1 MAFEEKHLRALVEV
15 AQENNASD
23 IHIREGEAPALRI
36 RGGLVPVKSNKNLS
50 AEDIQQLCKIMFKES
65 DADVFDEI
73 KDLDGVFE
81 IKDICR
87 LRYNFY
93 RFNNKS
99 AIVIRIVNMAVSTID
114 ELNLSSTL
122 KHIAKRKRGLVL
134 VTGATGS
141 GKSTTLAAMID
152 YINTKESRHIVTIE
166 DPIEFIHPQKKSRIS
181 QREVGTDTENFQT
194 GLKSALRQDPDV
206 ILLGELRDGES
217 VGTAIKAAE
226 TGHLVLATLH
236 TTDVVATISRI
247 LSLFTPEEQDDVR
260 KRLADALFATV
271 SQRMLKSKVSKT
283 GIIIAQEIMVTSP
296 GIKECIRGEEPLE
309 RIYIIIEK
317 GGTNDLGI
325 KCQSFDQH
333 VFKLFKKGL
342 IDETEAKKSVRSQND
357 FLQKQLIVE

>member
-1 MAFEEKHLRALVEV
+1 MGFELKHLRALVDV
-15 AQENNASD
+15 ARENNASD
-23 IHIREGEAPALRI
+23 IHIREGEAPSLRI
-36 RGGLVPVKSNKNLS
+36 RGSLVPVKSNKNLS
-50 AEDIQQLCKIMFKES
+50 SEDIRDICKVMFKEHE
-65 DADVFDEI
+65 FDHYDKI
-73 KDLDGVFE
+73 RDLDGVYE
-81 IKDICR
+81 IPEISR

-93 RFNNKS
+93 RFNNK
-99 AIVIRIVNMAVSTID
+99 AGMVIRLVSMNVLTID
-114 ELNLSSTL
+114 DLNLSSTL
-122 KHIAKRKRGLVL
+122 KHISKRKRGLVL

-166 DPIEFIHPQKKSRIS
+166 DPIEIIHPQKKSRIS
-181 QREVGTDTENFQT
+181 QREVGTDTDNFQS

-206 ILLGELRDGES
+206 ILLGELRDGDAL
-217 VGTAIKAAE
+217 GIALKAAE

-247 LSLFTPEEQDDVR
+247 FSMFPPEEQNDVR
-260 KRLADALFATV
+260 KRLADALFSTI
-271 SQRMLKSKVSKT
+271 SQRMLKSTKSKT

-309 RIYIIIEK
+309 RIYSIIEK
-317 GGTNDLGI
+317 GGTNDLGL

-333 VFKLFKKGL
+333 VYKLFKKGL
-342 IDETEAKKSVRSQND
+342 IDEEEAKKSVRSQND